1 MNVLVLASASAVR
14 ARLLRAAGVPFEVR
28 PADIDEETLR
38 TSLQAQ
44 GAEAG
49 DIAEALAQEKA
60 LAVSRGW
67 PEKLVLGCDQILA
80 FERELLA
87 KPADLDKA
95 RAQLQRL
102 RGKEHALLTACV
114 LAKDGAPVWHA
125 REQAIL
131 KMRPF
136 SNEFLETYLAAQGTE
151 VLGAVGCYHFE
162 GAGAQLFES
171 AKGDYFS
178 ILGLTLIPL
187 LAALRDHGVLEQ

>member
-1 MNVLVLASASAVR
+1 VNVLVLASASAVR

-136 SNEFLETYLAAQGTE
+136 SDEFLETYLAAQGTE

-171 AKGDYFS
+171 VKGDYFS

>member
-1 MNVLVLASASAVR
+1 VNLLVLASASAVR
-14 ARLLRAAGVPFEVR
+14 ASLLHAAGVPFEVR

-38 TSLQAQ
+38 ASLQAH

-60 LAVSRGW
+60 LAVSRAS
-67 PEKLVLGCDQILA
+67 PNKLVLGCDQILA
-80 FERELLA
+80 FDRQLLA
-87 KPADLDKA
+87 KPADLGEA

-102 RGKEHALLTACV
+102 RGKQHGLLTACV
-114 LAKDGAPVWHA
+114 LAKDGVSVWRA
-125 REQAIL
+125 REQATL

-136 SNEFLETYLAAQGTE
+136 SDDFLDAYLAAQGTE

-178 ILGLTLIPL
+178 ILGLALIPL
-187 LAALRDHGVLEQ
+187 LAALRDYGVLGR

>member
-114 LAKDGAPVWHA
+114 LAKDGAPVWRA

-136 SNEFLETYLAAQGTE
+136 SEEFLETYLAAQGTE

-178 ILGLTLIPL
+178 ILGLALIPL
-187 LAALRDHGVLEQ
+187 LAALREHGVLKK

>member
-60 LAVSRGW
+60 LAISRGW

-102 RGKEHALLTACV
+102 RGKEHALLTACA
-114 LAKDGAPVWHA
+114 LTKDGAPVWHA

-136 SNEFLETYLAAQGTE
+136 SDEFLETYFAAQGTE